1 MRTTDEAKRLIIAV
15 SIMAWMMLV
24 VLGGAVWIDNV
35 MLRADLNAL
44 KTACKANLLVEK
56 SK

>member
-15 SIMAWMMLV
+15 SIMAWIMLV

-44 KTACKANLLVEK
+44 KTVCKANLLVEQGK
-56 SK
+56 